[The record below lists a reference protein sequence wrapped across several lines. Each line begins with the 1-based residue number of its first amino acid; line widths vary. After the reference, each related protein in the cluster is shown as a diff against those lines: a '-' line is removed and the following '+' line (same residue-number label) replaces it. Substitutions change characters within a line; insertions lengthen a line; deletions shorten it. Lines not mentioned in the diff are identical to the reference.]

1 MSLLK
6 KTLVSVAVA
15 TIISAPALAQ
25 ETEKKGLFEEISPNV
40 ATGVIAGVTLV
51 GLAVINDSDSS
62 TVVPTPPAPPADG
75 GDGGDGGDDGDDGD
89 DDSGS
94 DTTTSTA
101 STTSTVATV
110 ATTTTSATAAT
121 TN

>member
-75 GDGGDGGDDGDDGD
+75 GDGGDDGDDGD